1 MMEEFFD
8 QTSKNLASEL
18 PRTTSIAKLMINLE
32 DVRIAQG
39 YVTAK
44 VENRHGDMVN
54 INIQPGRPGIALH
67 KTLVNLKGKTPSV
80 VYILTTSK
88 DMKTIIRKLPFT
100 GFSDWLLI
108 FEDTLFMEAVN
119 DGCDEIELFIV

>member
-1 MMEEFFD
+1 MMTEFFD
-8 QTSKNLASEL
+8 DASKNLAAEL
-18 PRTTSIAKLMINLE
+18 PRTASIAKLMINLQ
-32 DVRIAQG
+32 DVKIAQG

-44 VENRHGDMVN
+44 IENKHGDMVN

-67 KTLVNLKGKTPSV
+67 ETLVNLKGRTPNV
-80 VYILTTSK
+80 VYLLTTSK
-88 DMKTIIRKLPFT
+88 DGKTIIHKLPFN

-119 DGCDEIELFIV
+119 EACDEIEIFIV

>member
-1 MMEEFFD
+1 
-8 QTSKNLASEL
+8 
-18 PRTTSIAKLMINLE
+18 MINLQ
-32 DVRIAQG
+32 DVKIAQG

-44 VENRHGDMVN
+44 IENKHGDMVN

-67 KTLVNLKGKTPSV
+67 ETLVNLKGRTPNV
-80 VYILTTSK
+80 VYLLTTSK
-88 DMKTIIRKLPFT
+88 DGKTIIHKLPFN

-119 DGCDEIELFIV
+119 EACDEIEIFIV

>member
-8 QTSKNLASEL
+8 QTSKNLVFEL
-18 PRTTSIAKLMINLE
+18 PKTTSIAKLMINLE
-32 DVRIAQG
+32 DVRIGQG

-44 VENRHGDMVN
+44 VENRYGDMVN

-67 KTLVNLKGKTPSV
+67 ETLVNLKGKTPSV
-80 VYILTTSK
+80 VYLLTTSK
-88 DMKTIIRKLPFT
+88 DKKTIIRKLPFN

-108 FEDTLFMEAVN
+108 FEDTLFVEAAN
-119 DGCDEIELFIV
+119 DGCDEIELFII

>member
-1 MMEEFFD
+1 MVKEFFD
-8 QTSKNLASEL
+8 QISKNLASEL
-18 PRTTSIAKLMINLE
+18 PKTSIAKLMINLE

-44 VENRHGDMVN
+44 VENRYSDMVN
-54 INIQPGRPGIALH
+54 INIQPGKPGIALH
-67 KTLVNLKGKTPSV
+67 ETLVNLKGMTPSV
-80 VYILTTSK
+80 VYILTASK
-88 DMKTIIRKLPFT
+88 DKKTIIRKLPFN

-108 FEDTLFMEAVN
+108 FEDTLFLEAVN

>member
-8 QTSKNLASEL
+8 QASKSLAPEL
-18 PRTTSIAKLMINLE
+18 PKQSSIAKLMINLE
-32 DVRIAQG
+32 DVKIGQG

-44 VENRHGDMVN
+44 VENRYGDMVN
-54 INIQPGRPGIALH
+54 INIQPGRAGIALH
-67 KTLVNLKGKTPSV
+67 ETLVNLKGKTPST

-88 DMKTIIRKLPFT
+88 DKKTIIRKLPFN

-108 FEDTLFMEAVN
+108 FEDTLFMEAVKG
-119 DGCDEIELFIV
+119 GCDEMEVFIV

>member
-18 PRTTSIAKLMINLE
+18 PKTCIAKLLIDLE

-39 YVTAK
+39 YVIAK
-44 VENRHGDMVN
+44 VENRYGDIVN

-67 KTLVNLKGKTPSV
+67 ETLVNLKGKTPNI
-80 VYILTTSK
+80 VYLLTTSK
-88 DMKTIIRKLPFT
+88 DKKTIIRKLLFT